1 MGVWQAAAVFCLLV
15 CVWSLAG
22 ADNVLIQEMASLPS
36 ADRARVIKA
45 AIASVNEQ
53 VKISSEVLGNGRIR
67 TQNRLKDP
75 AIDAQGLSRVRLEK
89 TVRKAEADLIRL
101 RYKDALQSSDR
112 SVRVE
117 ALARVAF
124 HRLGSL
130 LSRSEIRMIQE
141 ETSQCSPP
149 AQPRCDSFLKQR
161 SIDGT
166 CNNLARPLQG
176 AAGQN
181 FRRLIAA
188 RYEDGIS
195 QPRGF
200 LQSKGNDLAGRD
212 EFSPPN
218 PSPREVSRTV
228 LRPQPEDDPIH
239 SHMIM
244 QWGQFLDHDLD
255 LAPEFGEHDCPP
267 ESCIATE
274 KCFPIRKVSD
284 DPSFTSLPCLFF
296 GRSIPSCNPADG
308 EFPAREQFNAIT
320 HYIDASNVYG
330 SSQGVARELRE
341 LQGGRLKTGPPH
353 TPGAKPSLPL
363 LSREELEKIEREGTF
378 LTLCPEPLEKCYVAG
393 DVRVNEHLALTAMHT
408 IWLREHNRIVAQLS
422 RLQPGQTDEQLY
434 QTARSV
440 VGGEMQ
446 AIIYQEYLPE
456 VLGSTVVEKLILS
469 PALTGGYDS
478 SVDPS
483 VPNSYAAAAFR
494 YGHSLIRPEFAR
506 LDEKN
511 RPLPAGPLNLLDSFF
526 DPSQYNTSL
535 GTDPVLRGLLAEAAR
550 RADEFLTPVLTTQLF
565 ASGSFDG
572 RDLGALNI
580 NRGRDHGLPPY
591 LVWREFCVRYWKEQG
606 LQVRPQFRSELTQ
619 LELTRVYGS
628 LDSVDLFAGAMAE
641 EPFVHPANGEKS
653 IIGPTFTCIFAI
665 NYRAMAQ
672 GDRFFYQFPTYS
684 PNQVAQLKK
693 TSLSRVICDN
703 SDGIAHIQP
712 NAFLRASKTNGPVYC
727 SSLPSLDLSAF
738 ATIGCE
744 KYIKLSLWL
753 PAYTWL
759 RGIVMMDKPTYDSH
773 TSQFFSL
780 SRGTQC
786 VKISCPVKYS
796 KVIAYIARGQPIRP
810 SVTPGL
816 AASLKFN
823 GKYLAGVVPLAKMAA
838 TNGIYD
844 SAVQCRSGRVV
855 AVRYGHPAVSHH
867 FKTTKQEAPQTTDG
881 QVPTGISDEES
892 ILRLV
897 ESTTIP
903 VQEPVDA
910 YDDDDAVD
918 GSEYGEYEDSS
929 SNQPSAAVSEEGEKD
944 SASRADAGLQ
954 EAAGAT
960 LDQDLE
966 DALSALQ

>member
-1 MGVWQAAAVFCLLV
+1 MGFWQAAAVFCLLV

-378 LTLCPEPLEKCYVAG
+378 LTQCPEPLEKCYVAG
-393 DVRVNEHLALTAMHT
+393 DVRVNEQQGLTAMHT
-408 IWLREHNRIVAQLS
+408 IWLREHNRIVAQLNH
-422 RLQPGQTDEQLY
+422 LQPGQTDEQLY

-440 VGGEMQ
+440 VGGQIQ
-446 AIIYQEYLPE
+446 AIVYQEYLPE
-456 VLGSTVVEKLILS
+456 VLGQTVVSKTILGPVS
-469 PALTGGYDS
+469 ERGY
-478 SVDPS
+478 DPS
-483 VPNSYAAAAFR
+483 VASDPSIPNSYAHAAFR
-494 YGHSLIRPEFAR
+494 YGHSLIRPEWAR
-506 LDEKN
+506 LN
-511 RPLPAGPLNLLDSFF
+511 SRFQSIPAGPLNLLDSFF
-526 DPSQYNTSL
+526 NPSQYNTSL
-535 GTDPVLRGLLAEAAR
+535 GTDPILRGLLAEAAR
-550 RADEFLTPVLTTQLF
+550 RADEFLNPVLTTQLF

-641 EPFVHPANGEKS
+641 EPFVHPATGEKS
-653 IIGPTFTCIFAI
+653 LLGSTFTCIFAI
-665 NYRAMAQ
+665 TYRAQ
-672 GDRFFYQFPTYS
+672 SSGDRFFYKNKDTHTREQMEELEK
-684 PNQVAQLKK
+684 A
-693 TSLSRVICDN
+693 SLSRVLCDN
-703 SDGIAHIQP
+703 GDGIARIQP
-712 NAFLRASKTNGPVYC
+712 AAFLQTGQSNPLVSCGSLPQVDLQPFLSRSTGGCSKYMRISLSGRALLKGGLINDESSYVELRDTDFSRFISDSFVCVRFPCPSVYSTTVVFPASPRQC
-727 SSLPSLDLSAF
+727 QPPTKAFGLPPSAHRVRTTYYASITKSSLTSGNGF
-738 ATIGCE
+738 
-744 KYIKLSLWL
+744 
-753 PAYTWL
+753 
-759 RGIVMMDKPTYDSH
+759 YDSE
-773 TSQFFSL
+773 SECKAGRRDALRYNCGSASL
-780 SRGTQC
+780 SSQAEETLSDVDQMI
-786 VKISCPVKYS
+786 KTINATTTNMPPQPSDSQES
-796 KVIAYIARGQPIRP
+796 KEQ
-810 SVTPGL
+810 SHL
-816 AASLKFN
+816 SSAAKEQGDSSSS
-823 GKYLAGVVPLAKMAA
+823 AK
-838 TNGIYD
+838 
-844 SAVQCRSGRVV
+844 
-855 AVRYGHPAVSHH
+855 
-867 FKTTKQEAPQTTDG
+867 KQEASHNDKLL
-881 QVPTGISDEES
+881 EE
-892 ILRLV
+892 
-897 ESTTIP
+897 
-903 VQEPVDA
+903 
-910 YDDDDAVD
+910 
-918 GSEYGEYEDSS
+918 
-929 SNQPSAAVSEEGEKD
+929 
-944 SASRADAGLQ
+944 
-954 EAAGAT
+954 
-960 LDQDLE
+960 LDK
-966 DALSALQ
+966 ALNEIA